1 MVVLKILG
9 SANPNH
15 NTDPNPNYNH
25 NPYAFKQNIPV
36 PILPNYII
44 LKHGVPGAYAYRVHT
59 HDGTPHDW
67 ARLRRNSTVAN
78 KSAHT
83 VTTAPSR
90 PGDSLKPLD
99 R

>member
-1 MVVLKILG
+1 MSRPEEIYRYTG
-9 SANPNH
+9 
-15 NTDPNPNYNH
+15 D
-25 NPYAFKQNIPV
+25 
-36 PILPNYII
+36 
-44 LKHGVPGAYAYRVHT
+44 RVHT
-59 HDGTPHDW
+59 HDW